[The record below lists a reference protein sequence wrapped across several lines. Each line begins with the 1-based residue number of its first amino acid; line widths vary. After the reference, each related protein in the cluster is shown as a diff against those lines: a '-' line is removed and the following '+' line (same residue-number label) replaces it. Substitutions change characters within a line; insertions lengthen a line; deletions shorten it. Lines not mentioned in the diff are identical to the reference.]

1 MTALCDNALTQMNL
15 VLDHRLEDLDLKQSY
30 YYENQINTMRDKL
43 KSANAK
49 AVDEHQYDYALGT
62 AFGDLVGE
70 LEKLGDYVV
79 NVVEA
84 RFGQM

>member
-1 MTALCDNALTQMNL
+1 
-15 VLDHRLEDLDLKQSY
+15 
-30 YYENQINTMRDKL
+30 MRDKL
-43 KSANAK
+43 KSDNAK

>member
-1 MTALCDNALTQMNL
+1 MPIIFVAFCYNCKD
-15 VLDHRLEDLDLKQSY
+15 
-30 YYENQINTMRDKL
+30 
-43 KSANAK
+43 
-49 AVDEHQYDYALGT
+49 GT
-62 AFGDLVGE
+62 TFGDLVGE